1 MATFDA
7 VFVGSGINS
16 LVGAALLAREGWS
29 VCVLER
35 NDVAGGCIRTST
47 DLTLPGFTHEVLAS
61 WHPLFTGSAAYA
73 ELEGELTARGVVYV
87 NTDLP
92 TGTAFPDGS
101 AAFITGSLEGNVA
114 EFDRLAPGDGAAW
127 ERQFNEFMGNADLAF
142 GILSTELW
150 STAGLTLGRKALR
163 RLGRRGLLE
172 FAGNTLVSCRDWVST
187 TFESEA
193 AHGVLAPWVLHTGLG
208 PDQATSG
215 FMTQVIGAALQ
226 LGGMPVPVGGGVRLV
241 DALAGIVTD
250 AGGEV
255 RLSADVRQILVA
267 NGRATGVRLTDGEVV
282 AATRAVVAN
291 VTPTQLYGSLLG
303 GSDVPTAVAEAAARF
318 RYGRAE
324 MQIHLALD
332 EPPRWKGSDA
342 ERLARCPIVHVTPGL
357 DGVSR
362 AVNEAERGLLPAEAT
377 IVCGQPVAL
386 DPSRAPDGKS
396 IIWIQLQELPAG
408 RIKGDA
414 AGELDTGDGTWT
426 DELSEAYADRI
437 VARLGDSI
445 ENLGAATLKRVV
457 VSPPGLEALNRNLVG
472 GDIYGGSCALDQ
484 NLLWRPLA
492 EAPGHETAVAG
503 LWHIGAS
510 THPGP
515 GPRCRLRLPRREGAD
530 EAADHASAP
539 REAAGALVSLSL
551 SEISTIGASFAEDVE
566 AYAAAGFDAIGIWE
580 FKLPPDD
587 EANLALLAEHGL
599 ARLGV
604 RARGP
609 VGAAARDRRH
619 GRPLRRRRAHR
630 GARGIGAAVR
640 RLRPRVR
647 RLPRRPARRS
657 HARRGNGSARR
668 RAPAP
673 RRRRA
678 RGGNLGRL
686 RAGAPDASGRW
697 RASSTASPTP
707 TPCSRSPVRRRSGSC
722 STPTTS
728 GTTPRCCPG
737 SRPTSAASSA
747 STSATGRRSTAP
759 TASLPTEGISHT
771 LELVAALVLAGWDG
785 ALDVEI
791 FSTPELFWGL
801 PVDEAARRAYA
812 AAAPLD

>member
-7 VFVGSGINS
+7 VFIGSGINS
-16 LVGAALLAREGWS
+16 LVGAALLARDGWS

-35 NDVAGGCIRTST
+35 NDVAGGCIRTSS

-73 ELEGELTARGVVYV
+73 ELKDDLDRRGVTYV

-92 TGTAFPDGS
+92 TGAAFPDGS
-101 AAFITGSLEGNVA
+101 AAFITGSLEGNVT
-114 EFDRLAPGDGAAW
+114 EFDRFAPGDGAAW
-127 ERQFNEFMGNADLAF
+127 ERQFNAFMANADLSF

-150 STAGLTLGRKALR
+150 STAGLSLGRKAFR

-172 FAGNTLVSCRDWVST
+172 FAGNTLVSCRDWVSG

-193 AHGVLAPWVLHTGLG
+193 ARGVLAPWVLHTGLG

-255 RLSADVRQILVA
+255 RLEADVQRILVA
-267 NGRATGVRLTDGEVV
+267 SGRASGVRLADGEVV

-291 VTPTQLYGSLLG
+291 VTPTQLYGKLLG
-303 GSDVPTAVAEAAARF
+303 GSEAPAGITAAATRF

-332 EPPRWKGSDA
+332 EPPRWKGQDA
-342 ERLARCPIVHVTPGL
+342 ERLARCPIVHVTRGL

-386 DPSRAPDGKS
+386 DPSRAPSGKS
-396 IIWIQLQELPAG
+396 LLWIQLQELPAG
-408 RIKGDA
+408 KVKGDA

-426 DELSEAYADRI
+426 EDLREAYADRI
-437 VARLGDSI
+437 VARLGESV

-457 VSPPGLEALNRNLVG
+457 ISPMDLAALNMNLVG

-515 GPRCRLRLPRREGAD
+515 GLGAGSGYLVAKGLTRLPIAQR
-530 EAADHASAP
+530 
-539 REAAGALVSLSL
+539 
-551 SEISTIGASFAEDVE
+551 
-566 AYAAAGFDAIGIWE
+566 
-580 FKLPPDD
+580 
-587 EANLALLAEHGL
+587 LLAKI
-599 ARLGV
+599 
-604 RARGP
+604 P
-609 VGAAARDRRH
+609 
-619 GRPLRRRRAHR
+619 GR
-630 GARGIGAAVR
+630 
-640 RLRPRVR
+640 
-647 RLPRRPARRS
+647 S
-657 HARRGNGSARR
+657 
-668 RAPAP
+668 
-673 RRRRA
+673 
-678 RGGNLGRL
+678 
-686 RAGAPDASGRW
+686 
-697 RASSTASPTP
+697 
-707 TPCSRSPVRRRSGSC
+707 
-722 STPTTS
+722 
-728 GTTPRCCPG
+728 
-737 SRPTSAASSA
+737 
-747 STSATGRRSTAP
+747 
-759 TASLPTEGISHT
+759 
-771 LELVAALVLAGWDG
+771 
-785 ALDVEI
+785 
-791 FSTPELFWGL
+791 
-801 PVDEAARRAYA
+801 
-812 AAAPLD
+812 